1 MNVRRPVT
9 DDDLDDMA
17 LLLTRARP
25 DDPVDIV
32 NFRHRDASWDHT
44 RLWRERLGVWDGSG
58 VLRGVV
64 TVSHLRWE
72 WDPDRYEL
80 QLVVCPSARRTGI
93 GGTLHD
99 WAMTS
104 LERRMAI
111 SVRVEVPETDSTSLR
126 WAQRRGYVEAG
137 RAWEGRLVVS
147 QANVDALRAGCAR
160 ATGAGVRVTTLAA
173 LVLEADGRPTPDPR
187 TAGARSAA
195 STPRAPAWLIKTP
208 HAPAWR
214 IHSNGGMVHLDP
226 RGDEAHP
233 TARDAIEAALF
244 DLDVEATADIPSV
257 APIVH
262 PPFEEWRAGV
272 LRVPGFVEGEV
283 LVAMAGDAMVGVA
296 YLEARA
302 STPGVLHQGFL
313 GVRRAWRGHGVAQ
326 LLKRATVE
334 AAVARGVGELRTFND
349 AGNAAMVHINDVVGF
364 VQATAWITLVRAVG
378 T

>member
-160 ATGAGVRVTTLAA
+160 ATGAGVRVTTLAS
-173 LVLEADGRPTPDPR
+173 LVGDTSAAIEASGRPTPDPG
-187 TAGARSAA
+187 TAGTRSAA
-195 STPRAPAWLIKTP
+195 R
-208 HAPAWR
+208 
-214 IHSNGGMVHLDP
+214 SNEGVVDLDA
-226 RGDEAHP
+226 RDVGAQP

-334 AAVARGVGELRTFND
+334 VAAARGVSELRTFND

-364 VQATAWITLVRAVG
+364 TRATAWITLVRALG
-378 T
+378 A